1 MSRNASFYRKIAY
14 ITAIAV
20 LLLPLAALSQ
30 PAAIDPER
38 PEEGSPGGKLSQL
51 RAEYRLSQAELGEID
66 PASET
71 MKLATVGLRGVAAN
85 VLWVYANYYKK
96 VEDWD
101 KLELTVQQIIRL
113 QPNFL
118 EVWDFQA
125 HNLSYNV
132 SAEFDDYRMRYQWV
146 KKGIDFLILGTDYN
160 RDEPGLLNQVGWF
173 TGQKIGRAD
182 EQKQFRRMFRTDKD
196 LHELFRKNR
205 VEVDQE
211 QAISA
216 YNNPDTGRE
225 ERRPDNWLVAR
236 LWFLRAVDAVT
247 SANRPIRG
255 KSPLLFYS
263 GGPMS
268 RINGSAATEKDGYFG
283 ELAQL
288 SWQRAADDWHAYG
301 ERELP
306 ASEGFMFRL
315 NEYEERQ
322 QRMSELRAEIDR
334 QAPGIREEL
343 RKEKI
348 AKLGENFR
356 KALEKADGE
365 RTPEEHGL
373 AYQAEL
379 DIQVTD
385 REVFDRAPREKRADL
400 RPLVEEL
407 ENDASVANAIARN
420 RQIVN
425 FEYWRTRCD
434 AERTKL
440 ALDARRNVFEADR
453 LFAGGEK
460 FNEARQQYEEAWT
473 AWAQLFKTHP
483 QLMDNAEAQDLI
495 ESIKH
500 YRDLLNQL
508 DERFPTDFVLN
519 NLLDQHPEG
528 RELREQVRLIE
539 SASGTSTRSGETNPD
554 ANKPN
559 ENKPGEEK
567 PAGAKPG
574 DDKPAEPKPAENVTN
589 SAPPAGAEAEAKA
602 KPEEARPTEKPA
614 DGAGDRPQSL

>member
-1 MSRNASFYRKIAY
+1 MSSNASFYRKIAY

-20 LLLPLAALSQ
+20 LLLPLAAISQ
-30 PAAIDPER
+30 PAAVDPGQANG
-38 PEEGSPGGKLSQL
+38 GSPGGKLSQL
-51 RAEYRLSQAELGEID
+51 RTEYNLSQAELGEID

-85 VLWVYANYYKK
+85 VLWIYANYYKK

-132 SAEFDDYRMRYQWV
+132 SVEFDDYRMRYQWV
-146 KKGIDFLILGTDYN
+146 KKGIDFLILGTHYN
-160 RDEPGLLNQVGWF
+160 RQEPGLLNQVGWF

-182 EQKQFRRMFRTDKD
+182 EQKPFRRMFRTDKD
-196 LHELFRKNR
+196 LHELFRANG
-205 VEVDQE
+205 VDVDQE

-216 YNNPDTGRE
+216 FDNPETGRE

-247 SANRPIRG
+247 ASNRPIRG

-268 RINGSAATEKDGYFG
+268 LINGAAAMEKDGYFG
-283 ELAQL
+283 ELAQI
-288 SWQRAADDWHAYG
+288 SWQRAADDWRAYG

-306 ASEGFMFRL
+306 ATEGFMFRL
-315 NEYEERQ
+315 NEFEERQ
-322 QRMSELRAEIDR
+322 QRVAELREEIDR
-334 QAPGIREEL
+334 LAPGIRDEL
-343 RKEKI
+343 RQEKVG
-348 AKLGENFR
+348 KLSEAMR
-356 KALEKADGE
+356 AALDKAADK
-365 RTPEEHGL
+365 RSPEEQGL
-373 AYQAEL
+373 AYQAEY
-379 DIQVTD
+379 QTVVTD
-385 REVFDRAPREKRADL
+385 REVLDGAPREKRAEL
-400 RPLVEEL
+400 RPILEQL
-407 ENDASVANAIARN
+407 ENEEHIATAVSRN

-440 ALDARRNVFEADR
+440 ALDARRKVYEADR

-460 FNEARQQYEEAWT
+460 FSDAKRQYEEAFA
-473 AWAQLFKTHP
+473 AWAQIFKEHP
-483 QLMDNAEAQDLI
+483 KLMDNAEAEDLI
-495 ESIKH
+495 DSIEH

-508 DERFPTDFVLN
+508 DERFPADFVLN
-519 NLLDQHPEG
+519 DLLDMHPDG
-528 RELREQVRLIE
+528 QRLREQVRLIE
-539 SASGTSTRSGETNPD
+539 SAAGGQATGAEKTSSDKPGEAKPGETRPQEPMPEATPPD
-554 ANKPN
+554 DKSNKPEANKSEANKP
-559 ENKPGEEK
+559 
-567 PAGAKPG
+567 AA
-574 DDKPAEPKPAENVTN
+574 
-589 SAPPAGAEAEAKA
+589 S
-602 KPEEARPTEKPA
+602 PEEPA
-614 DGAGDRPQSL
+614 TKAP